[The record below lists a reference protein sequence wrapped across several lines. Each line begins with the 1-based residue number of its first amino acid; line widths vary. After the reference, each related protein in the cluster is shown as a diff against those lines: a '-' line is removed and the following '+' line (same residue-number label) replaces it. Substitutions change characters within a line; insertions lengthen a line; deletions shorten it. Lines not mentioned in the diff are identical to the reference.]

1 MQFTKAFDRHNFWN
15 LLGVFV
21 WNMHIPRRAFSLHL
35 QRIFRRGVLV
45 NSPRSRVRKF
55 FFIFSL
61 FSLLMELF
69 KNYSWDVQ
77 SAFSENFRPVLNFI
91 IWVLDWILGKE
102 ELMNQGYYDHQEKVC
117 HEVLRSWHPEARR
130 LLEIMALKSKFQ
142 KTSMMMRSR
151 RPIILVVTS
160 VTMTET
166 GARPLVISRQC
177 SRPGHRWR
185 RSALQLSVTRK
196 FSLPTGGF
204 FLALAED

>member
-1 MQFTKAFDRHNFWN
+1 
-15 LLGVFV
+15 
-21 WNMHIPRRAFSLHL
+21 
-35 QRIFRRGVLV
+35 
-45 NSPRSRVRKF
+45 
-55 FFIFSL
+55 
-61 FSLLMELF
+61 
-69 KNYSWDVQ
+69 
-77 SAFSENFRPVLNFI
+77 
-91 IWVLDWILGKE
+91 
-102 ELMNQGYYDHQEKVC
+102 MNQGYYDHQEKVC

-204 FLALAED
+204 FLALADGQGPSGPKMTLPDGRRDRRTNGRTDNGFKGVRCIDIVKHSKLNSFPYQLKPARLLNCNSN